1 MEVLDTLMYSIVAVL
16 GIYSLIFLVCSGISI
31 YIFYKILK
39 KVDL

>member
-1 MEVLDTLMYSIVAVL
+1 MEVLDTLMYSIVVGL

-39 KVDL
+39 KMDL